1 MGALIAADYA
11 SRGEQPLAGLVL
23 LAPAFAVHPN
33 ILKKGPALTDF
44 LWVDLAAN
52 EKLEPSTRNE
62 GFIKARQQDK
72 LAYRTVPP
80 AYLLQIAF
88 MQAAWPAAA
97 AEIKVPVLVAVAGDD
112 RIINNKAVKKVFEQ
126 LGTPKEQKQ
135 WKELK
140 DAKHTLCWDNV
151 TRDLV
156 GEVTAWIRKNAER
169 KDPEK
174 EPRKKKC
181 EK

>member
-88 MQAAWPAAA
+88 MQPAWPPAAA
-97 AEIKVPVLVAVAGDD
+97 QIKLPVVGAVAGDD
-112 RIINNKAVKKVFEQ
+112 RIINDQAVKKGFGQ
-126 LGTPKEQKQ
+126 LREPNV
-135 WKELK
+135 
-140 DAKHTLCWDNV
+140 HTEW
-151 TRDLV
+151 
-156 GEVTAWIRKNAER
+156 
-169 KDPEK
+169 
-174 EPRKKKC
+174 
-181 EK
+181 